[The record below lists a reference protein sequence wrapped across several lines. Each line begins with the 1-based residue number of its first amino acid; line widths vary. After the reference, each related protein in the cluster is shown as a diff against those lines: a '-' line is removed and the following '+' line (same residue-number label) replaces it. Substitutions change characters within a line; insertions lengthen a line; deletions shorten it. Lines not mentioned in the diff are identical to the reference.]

1 MTAIFSLA
9 RRQFISEVSC
19 GSTLFLEGI
28 EFAVHDTILPIVVY
42 LSAFDVVLIE
52 LSLQILAELVI
63 HMLLLS
69 ALVLHI
75 GVDLAEEGFP
85 LELAFSF
92 NIKIA

>member
-1 MTAIFSLA
+1 MAAILSCG

-42 LSAFDVVLIE
+42 LCTFNVVLIE
-52 LSLQILAELVI
+52 FSLQVLTELIV

-69 ALVLHI
+69 AFVLHI
-75 GVDLAEEGFP
+75 GINLAKESLS
-85 LELAFSF
+85 LELAFIF
-92 NIKIA
+92 NIT